1 MSERRKTLERTLT
14 RTLSELITELQDP
27 RIPMIVT
34 VERARF
40 NADLSQ
46 AKVLV
51 SALGDER
58 EIENM
63 EVALNRASGFL
74 QRELAKEMRSRNT
87 PKLTFTTDPSQVL

>member
-1 MSERRKTLERTLT
+1 MSERRKTLERSLT
-14 RTLSELITELQDP
+14 RTLSDLIPELQDP

-58 EIENM
+58 ELENM
-63 EVALNRASGFL
+63 ETALNRASGFL

-87 PKLTFTTDPSQVL
+87 PKLTFTTDPAQVL

>member
-1 MSERRKTLERTLT
+1 MSERRITLERSLA
-14 RTLSELITELQDP
+14 RTLSELIPELQDP

-34 VERARF
+34 VERTRF

-58 EIENM
+58 ELENM
-63 EVALNRASGFL
+63 EIALNRASGFL